1 MAKKKFE
8 RTKPHVNVGTIGHI
22 DHGKTTL
29 TAAITKTLSLKGE
42 AEHDERRMHRD
53 EPHFERQR
61 AKWGQEEPRPR
72 RIRPGEAR
80 PLDLELVERAL
91 QSGVVGYLVG
101 RSPGRDEMA
110 GVPEVVPVAEEQIR
124 RPQERGLD
132 DEHDQKGDVW
142 SEPLRH
148 RRYNGGVLAA
158 KGVAESNLFL
168 MSGIEPPT

>member
-1 MAKKKFE
+1 MANGVHDGE
-8 RTKPHVNVGTIGHI
+8 VETAVDMGT
-22 DHGKTTL
+22 
-29 TAAITKTLSLKGE
+29 AV
-42 AEHDERRMHRD
+42 
-53 EPHFERQR
+53 R
-61 AKWGQEEPRPR
+61 AG
-72 RIRPGEAR
+72 AVTSV
-80 PLDLELVERAL
+80 ELVERAL
-91 QSGVVGYLVG
+91 QSGVVGHLVG

-142 SEPLRH
+142 SERLRH